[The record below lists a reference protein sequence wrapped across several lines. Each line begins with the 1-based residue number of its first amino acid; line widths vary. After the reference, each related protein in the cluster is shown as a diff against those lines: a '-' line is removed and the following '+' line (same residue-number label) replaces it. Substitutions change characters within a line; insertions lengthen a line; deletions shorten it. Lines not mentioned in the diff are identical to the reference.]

1 MKVVKGIFAFSAI
14 LLLVLFPLAAGC
26 LSVPGPGSQKKTQTV
41 TAVVTR
47 SPVTP
52 AEVTTIVQRTV
63 VTAPAAERTTAPLS
77 PSITTAAAVTR
88 YAADT
93 CTGQG
98 GFLVLPGQGCSGAW
112 LVSTNTFSCCSAEP
126 VDVNGGNKTIS
137 AVPFT
142 LTVNIDDTLGSIRP

>member
-1 MKVVKGIFAFSAI
+1 MKAEKGIFALSAI
-14 LLLVLFPLAAGC
+14 LLLILFPLAAGC
-26 LSVPGPGSQKKTQTV
+26 LSVPGPESQKKTPTV
-41 TAVVTR
+41 TAAVTR

-63 VTAPAAERTTAPLS
+63 VTAPTAERTTAPLS
-77 PSITTAAAVTR
+77 PSVTTAAPVTR

-126 VDVNGGNKTIS
+126 VTVAGSTRS
-137 AVPFT
+137 LSVVPFT
-142 LTVNIDDTLGSIRP
+142 LTVNIDDNLGSIHP